1 MRDARGFE
9 HPDQLERRLTRL
21 ESVEKA
27 LARTQYHRA
36 DLEIDFIDQTCRYR
50 LPRARGASRDRDVA
64 PTRSLLGLGVG
75 GLDPIGDEV
84 KSGPALHFDRVVWV
98 VSQDEHRAVVGR
110 FVTPPT
116 LPTGVVPFAAD
127 GTKHVAAHYR
137 RAHAVHHVGDHL
149 PVDRMVR
156 GGSHVPT
163 MKRPASDTERVLL
176 ALARPGNI
184 AVG

>member
-1 MRDARGFE
+1 MFAVSLPRRSGANIRNIAIGCASLSSPGDAVAQMRDARGFE

-36 DLEIDFIDQTCRYR
+36 DLEIDFIDQPCRYR

-84 KSGPALHFDRVVWV
+84 KSGPALHFDRVV
-98 VSQDEHRAVVGR
+98 
-110 FVTPPT
+110 
-116 LPTGVVPFAAD
+116 
-127 GTKHVAAHYR
+127 
-137 RAHAVHHVGDHL
+137 
-149 PVDRMVR
+149 
-156 GGSHVPT
+156 
-163 MKRPASDTERVLL
+163 
-176 ALARPGNI
+176 
-184 AVG
+184 